1 MAVTRLNGLALAAA
15 VITAAASGHLVQ
27 QRSQKGQQVEVA
39 AITPTSIVPVA
50 ATLVAGMAEPDLA
63 PGTLALPPLH
73 FLPDD
78 PPLPALPDSAAACTP
93 GLDVAAVPGA
103 LIALR
108 VSDRCRPGARIELTQ
123 PGLRVTQVLSAEGL
137 WQGELPAL
145 TPDVALSV
153 RFVEGDELLARVAVP
168 DFTTTRRVTLAW
180 QGDLPLELGAHV
192 AGAVPG
198 QPGHVSASR
207 PVDAIGRLMRL
218 GDSSAPMPALAQ
230 VFTAAADAGV
240 IGLELVAAVT
250 AASCGREI
258 RADLLRDGTMQQIA
272 LAMPECGDMVAD
284 AGEFVLL
291 PLPGLPA
298 AGAAQLAL
306 AGDR

>member
-27 QRSQKGQQVEVA
+27 QRSQKGQQVAVV

-50 ATLVAGMAEPDLA
+50 ASLVAATADPALA
-63 PGTLALPPLH
+63 PAPLALPPLH

-78 PPLPALPDSAAACTP
+78 PPLPALPDSAARCVP
-93 GLDVAAVPGA
+93 GLDVAAAPGA
-103 LIALR
+103 LIALT
-108 VSDRCRPGARIELTQ
+108 VSDLCRPGARIELTQ

-168 DFTTTRRVTLAW
+168 DFATARRVTLAW

-192 AGAVPG
+192 AGAMPG
-198 QPGHVSASR
+198 QPGHVSPGR
-207 PVDAIGRLMRL
+207 PVDAIGRLMQL
-218 GDSSAPMPALAQ
+218 GDPSAPMPALAQ
-230 VFTAAADAGV
+230 VFTAAADAGA
-240 IGLELVAAVT
+240 IGLELAAAVT
-250 AASCGREI
+250 AASCGREV
-258 RADLLRDGTMQQIA
+258 RADMLRDGTVQEIT
-272 LAMPECGDMVAD
+272 LAMPDCGAMVAG
-284 AGEFVLL
+284 AEEFVLL
-291 PLPGLPA
+291 PLSDLPA
-298 AGAAQLAL
+298 ADAQLAL
-306 AGDR
+306 AGGR